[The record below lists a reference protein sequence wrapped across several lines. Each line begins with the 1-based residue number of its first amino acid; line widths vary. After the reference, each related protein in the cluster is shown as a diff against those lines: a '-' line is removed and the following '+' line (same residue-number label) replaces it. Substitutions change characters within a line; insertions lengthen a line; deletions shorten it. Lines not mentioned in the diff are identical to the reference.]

1 MMMPNLIRFLA
12 VLLPAALFILSF
24 QGCAQ
29 TSFAQQGKAQSES
42 CRSCHAPNG
51 PAGARDFSAIYADP
65 KSHHPVGVLYPSAS
79 VADLKFNQPD
89 RQTADI
95 AFFDRNGNGQAD
107 SDEIRLFG
115 TKGEATVECASCH
128 SEHGSGMSVPAGL
141 HLRVD
146 NTGSALCL
154 TCHRQ

>member
-1 MMMPNLIRFLA
+1 MPNLIRFLP
-12 VLLPAALFILSF
+12 VLLSATLFILSF

-29 TSFAQQGKAQSES
+29 TGFAQQGKAQSES

-51 PAGARDFSAIYADP
+51 AAGAKDFSAIYADP
-65 KSHHPVGVLYPSAS
+65 KSHHPVGVLYPIGS
-79 VADLKFNQPD
+79 VADQKFNQPD
-89 RQTADI
+89 RQTGDI
-95 AFFDRNGNGQAD
+95 TFFDRNGNGQPD
-107 SDEIRLFG
+107 SDEIHLFG
-115 TKGEATVECASCH
+115 TNGEATVECASCH
-128 SEHGSGMSVPAGL
+128 SEHGGGLPAPAGF